1 MGAERTALALSG
13 GDCRASQGTIIQAL
27 KQFEGVAGVKADL
40 IPDHL
45 LIDHAAG
52 AVTGDALAALINTLT
67 AVSRNRDAIV
77 HYRRNADVF
86 SVYPARRHS
95 TTAGRFPRTMSM
107 RRFRS
112 SGRSGSRV

>member
-67 AVSRNRDAIV
+67 ETGGQCHAIV
-77 HYRRNADVF
+77 MR
-86 SVYPARRHS
+86 SCI
-95 TTAGRFPRTMSM
+95 TAGTPTFSPSTPLGVTARPPDVSHAR
-107 RRFRS
+107 
-112 SGRSGSRV
+112 